1 MWCAYNLYN
10 IISIIIIIIIMTY
23 IYRIWDYGVSSEPRH
38 SHQNHSDYVYGL
50 DMSADQDGLMA
61 DCGWDAETRVFRV

>member
-1 MWCAYNLYN
+1 M
-10 IISIIIIIIIMTY
+10 
-23 IYRIWDYGVSSEPRH
+23 YRIWDYGVSSEPRQ

-61 DCGWDAETRVFRV
+61 DCGWDAEVRVFRIWDAAAAAR

>member
-10 IISIIIIIIIMTY
+10 IISIIIIIIMTY
-23 IYRIWDYGVSSEPRH
+23 IYRIWDYGVSSEPRQ

-61 DCGWDAETRVFRV
+61 DCGWDAEARVFRV